1 METVDIHRRSMK
13 FVGNAFDFNRMAE
26 AAKAALRTAEQKGD
40 ASTMI
45 SVVMD
50 APPPEEQ

>member
-1 METVDIHRRSMK
+1 VDTIDIHRRQMK
-13 FVGNAFDFNRMAE
+13 FIGNAFDFNRLVE
-26 AAKAALRTAEQKGD
+26 AGKAALRTAEQKGD
-40 ASTMI
+40 STTLI